1 VAMWLLNSNGTVAS
15 GVSVGAVPTA
25 WSIVETGDFNGDGK
39 SDILWRDTSGNVVVW
54 LMNGGTVSSSLAV
67 ANVPTAW
74 TIQGTN
80 AD

>member
-1 VAMWLLNSNGTVAS
+1 MWFADAGDNAIWRICLPRSH
-15 GVSVGAVPTA
+15 
-25 WSIVETGDFNGDGK
+25 DFNGNCK
-39 SDILWRDTSGNVVVW
+39 SDILWRDSSGNVAIW
-54 LMNGGTVSSSLAV
+54 LMNGTTIQSSAVV